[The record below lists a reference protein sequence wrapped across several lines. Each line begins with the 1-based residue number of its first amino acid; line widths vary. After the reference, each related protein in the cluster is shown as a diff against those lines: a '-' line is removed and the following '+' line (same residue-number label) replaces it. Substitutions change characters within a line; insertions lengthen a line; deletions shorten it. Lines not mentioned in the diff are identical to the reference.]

1 MNAYIKYIKRGYT
14 RPAHLA
20 SIDIRNG
27 QLTREEGMKLVND
40 YEGKRPPSV
49 DLFLDFIGITED
61 EFNEI
66 ALQHTVSPYSHDFD
80 KTVRGEKL
88 PDHDEWER
96 KGKMKRKDA
105 QVQLKRWR
113 IRSNN

>member
-1 MNAYIKYIKRGYT
+1 MFATRRIKEKT
-14 RPAHLA
+14 AA
-20 SIDIRNG
+20 
-27 QLTREEGMKLVND
+27 KLVNA
-40 YEGKRPPSV
+40 YEGKRPPSL

-66 ALQHTVSPYSHDFD
+66 ALQHRVSPYSHDFD

-88 PDHDEWER
+88 PDHDKWER
-96 KGKMKRKDA
+96 KGKMKREDA
-105 QVQLKRWR
+105 EVQLKRWR